1 MKYDIKKPIQIRIS
15 ELEDK
20 ARTCRRE
27 RQWDD
32 CDRYEDAALELRRVV
47 FMIENL
53 EEGGLL

>member
-1 MKYDIKKPIQIRIS
+1 MKYDIKKPIQMRID

-20 ARTCRRE
+20 ARTCRKE

-32 CDRYEDAALELRRVV
+32 ADRYEVAALELRRVV